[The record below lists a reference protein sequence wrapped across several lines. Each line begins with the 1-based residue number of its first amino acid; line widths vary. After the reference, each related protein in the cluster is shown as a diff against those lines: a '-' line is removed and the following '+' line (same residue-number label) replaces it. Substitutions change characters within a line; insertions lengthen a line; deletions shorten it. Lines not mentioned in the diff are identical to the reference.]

1 MSSADRK
8 KLSGPGPRKY
18 SRYGAHRTSAAVYG
32 GQGRGTPWSDGSMIG
47 YLASMGKE
55 GKWREGRKRGKEE
68 GREGG
73 RKEIISEMKET
84 DRKGGV
90 FPNAHSQ
97 ERATVNLSNL
107 INTHIS
113 TQNPGALNTSPVAF
127 TLCPVHCPGFCPH
140 RQPQKER
147 SHQLLSL
154 SFCRRQKGKRRSRAP

>member
-1 MSSADRK
+1 M
-8 KLSGPGPRKY
+8 
-18 SRYGAHRTSAAVYG
+18 
-32 GQGRGTPWSDGSMIG
+32 
-47 YLASMGKE
+47 KE
-55 GKWREGRKRGKEE
+55 R
-68 GREGG
+68 
-73 RKEIISEMKET
+73 ET

-97 ERATVNLSNL
+97 ERASVNLSKL

-154 SFCRRQKGKRRSRAP
+154 SFCRRQKGKRRSRAPWVTKGRSCVCKPVPGFPPGHGEPGWLQVHSPLRVLSLLSSSASLDGAFQRPGPWKA